1 MNRLISL
8 FALLIGLFTWNSSLA
23 QDTTSTETDTTEQDG
38 ATGFRILGTPTLD
51 SIPSLGLKLGVNRH
65 TIYGSDVGENVEF
78 RGGGHLGL
86 YLLYPLSDRLAV
98 KPELLYSREGYRERD
113 MNDEDQLFFLDLNYF
128 SIPIMVRFHLGNGF
142 FVEGGP
148 SANLLLGA
156 SHLDKVEPERGSISL
171 SNGFQR
177 FDETNSTEADDQYNS
192 FDVGVELG
200 GGYVIDEGWTIG
212 VRGDLGFM
220 GLMSD
225 PPEGSSNFS
234 SVGGRISIAKTF

>member
-1 MNRLISL
+1 MKRLTSL
-8 FALLIGLFTWNSSLA
+8 FALLIGLVAWNSSLA
-23 QDTTSTETDTTEQDG
+23 QDTASADTDTTEQDS

-51 SIPSLGLKLGVNRH
+51 SIPSLGLKLGVNQH
-65 TIYGSDVGENVEF
+65 TIYGSDVGENVELR
-78 RGGGHLGL
+78 RGGHFGL
-86 YLLYPLSDRLAV
+86 YLLYPLNDRLAV

-128 SIPIMVRFHLGNGF
+128 SIPIMVRFDLGNGF
-142 FVEGGP
+142 YVEGGP

-156 SHLDKVEPERGSISL
+156 SHRNKLDPESGSVSL

-177 FDETNSTEADDQYNS
+177 FEETSSTEVDEQYNS

-200 GGYVIDEGWTIG
+200 GGYVIEEGWTIG

-220 GLMSD
+220 ELMSD

-234 SVGGRISIAKTF
+234 SVGGRLSIAKTF